1 MTDGGRLC
9 EMPDEL
15 SSLAAAGRG
24 GTFGAQTRM
33 KVLIADTFPDAGR
46 AALTQAGVEVVY
58 DPELKD
64 AALTEA
70 IRSTG
75 ADILVVRGTKV
86 PAATLTA
93 GHLSLVV
100 RAGAG
105 YDTIDVKTASARG
118 VYVSNCPGKNSIA
131 VAELTFALIL
141 ALDRRI
147 PSNVADLKAGRWNKA
162 EYSKA
167 RGLFGRTLGLVGLG
181 RIGQEVLG
189 RAHAFGMPV
198 VAWSPSLTPQRAA
211 SLGVQLKGSPT
222 EVAAACDVLS
232 IHVALNSATRNLIH
246 CGVLDALRPGSYFI
260 NTARA
265 EVVDQSALYEAVRD
279 RGIRAG
285 LDVFAGEPPGG
296 VGTVE
301 DRIFELDGVLGTHHI
316 GASTDQ
322 AQEAIADE
330 TVRIIREYVRTGR
343 VPNVIN
349 LAQKSPATHLLVV
362 HHYDRVGVLSAV
374 FSQLKHAG
382 INVQE
387 TENVVFEGAA
397 AAVARVH
404 LDQAPPQWALDAM
417 RAESPDI
424 IELSVLTL

>member
-1 MTDGGRLC
+1 
-9 EMPDEL
+9 
-15 SSLAAAGRG
+15 
-24 GTFGAQTRM
+24 M
-33 KVLIADTFPDAGR
+33 KVLIADNFPEGGR
-46 AALTQAGVEVVY
+46 AELVRAGVEVVY
-58 DPELKD
+58 DPELND
-64 AALTEA
+64 TALPAAVCV
-70 IRSTG
+70 TG
-75 ADILVVRGTKV
+75 ADVLVVRGTKV

-93 GHLSLVV
+93 GRLSLVV

-105 YDTIDVKTASARG
+105 YDTIDVPAASARG
-118 VYVSNCPGKNSIA
+118 IYVSNCPGKNSVA

-147 PSNVADLKAGRWNKA
+147 PANAADLKAGRWNKA

-189 RAHAFGMPV
+189 RARAFGMPV
-198 VAWSPSLTPQRAA
+198 VAWSPSLTPERAA
-211 SLGVQLKGSPT
+211 SLGVRALASPR

-232 IHVALNSATRNLIH
+232 VHVALNSDTRNLINRS
-246 CGVLDALRPGSYFI
+246 VLAALRPGAYFI

-265 EVVDQSALYEAVRD
+265 QVVDQAALYEAIRD

-285 LDVFAGEPPGG
+285 LDVFAGEPSAGA
-296 VGTVE
+296 GTVE
-301 DRIFELDGVLGTHHI
+301 DKIFELDGAIGTHHI

-330 TVRIIREYVRTGR
+330 TVRIIREYAQTGR
-343 VPNVIN
+343 VPNVVN
-349 LAQKSPATHLLVV
+349 LAKKSPATHLLVV

-387 TENVVFEGAA
+387 TENIVFEGAT
-397 AAVARVH
+397 AAVARIH
-404 LDQAPPQWALDAM
+404 LDRAPPQTALDAM
-417 RAESPDI
+417 RTESPDI
-424 IELSVLTL
+424 IELSLLKL

>member
-1 MTDGGRLC
+1 M
-9 EMPDEL
+9 
-15 SSLAAAGRG
+15 
-24 GTFGAQTRM
+24 M
-33 KVLIADTFPDAGR
+33 KVLIADKFPEGGR
-46 AALTQAGVEVVY
+46 AALVEADVEVVY
-58 DPELKD
+58 NPELND
-64 AALTEA
+64 VALTSA
-70 IRSTG
+70 VCSTG

-86 PAATLTA
+86 PAATLAA
-93 GHLSLVV
+93 GRLSLVV

-105 YDTIDVKTASARG
+105 YDTIDVQAASARG
-118 VYVSNCPGKNSIA
+118 VYVTNCPGKNSIA

-141 ALDRRI
+141 ALDRHI
-147 PSNVADLKAGRWNKA
+147 SANVVDLKAGRWNKA

-181 RIGQEVLG
+181 RIGQEVVG
-189 RAHAFGMPV
+189 RARAFGMTV
-198 VAWSPSLTPQRAA
+198 VAWSPSLTPQRAGT
-211 SLGVQLKGSPT
+211 LGVLPKASPT

-232 IHVALNSATRNLIH
+232 VHVALNSGTRNLIDR
-246 CGVLDALRPGSYFI
+246 GVLNALRPGSYFI

-265 EVVDQSALYEAVRD
+265 EVVDQAALYAAVRD

-285 LDVFAGEPPGG
+285 LDVFAAEPSGG

-301 DRIFELDGVLGTHHI
+301 DRIFELDGVIGTHHI

-330 TVRIIREYVRTGR
+330 TVRIIREYVQTGR
-343 VPNVIN
+343 VPNVVN
-349 LAQKSPATHLLVV
+349 LAKKSPATHLLVV
-362 HHYDRVGVLSAV
+362 RHYDRVGVLSAV

-387 TENVVFEGAA
+387 TENIVFEGAT
-397 AAVARVH
+397 AAVARIH
-404 LDQAPPQWALDAM
+404 LDAAPPQRALDAM

-424 IELSVLTL
+424 IELSVLKG